1 MSTSASKNIK
11 LVAPAKKGGLTIQET
26 FAKRKSTRD
35 GIDTKML
42 SEQHLSDLLWSAI
55 GVSHDDGKRT
65 APSARD
71 TRDIDVYVA
80 LQNAVYMYDS
90 KKHELIWIA
99 DGDYRKD
106 AASGQEFVLDYPIVL
121 FMVADLSRYDAIE
134 NSTGRDFSVIAP
146 IFAAIDSG
154 IVSQNINLFCAGN
167 GFVTVTRG
175 MMNHEILVKGLKLNE
190 NQKIFLNN
198 PVGYSK

>member
-1 MSTSASKNIK
+1 MNAEESKNIK
-11 LVAPAKKGGLTIQET
+11 LVSPTKKGGLTIQET

-42 SEQHLSDLLWSAI
+42 SKQHLSDLLWSAI
-55 GVSHDDGKRT
+55 GVSRDDGKRT

-80 LQNAVYMYDS
+80 LQDAVYMYDP

-106 AASGQEFVLDYPIVL
+106 VVSGQEFVLDYPIVL
-121 FMVADLSRYDAIE
+121 FMVADFSRYEPIP
-134 NSTGRDFSVIAP
+134 SPVGHDFSNIAP
-146 IFAAIDSG
+146 VFAAIDSG
-154 IVSQNINLFCAGN
+154 IISQNINLFCAGN
-167 GFVTVTRG
+167 GFVTVTRA